1 AAVSGSA
8 SVAAGMAYTHKTP
21 SESIN
26 HIAPLI
32 NKSLLSDFSMIDLAL
47 ALKRKTQ
54 HGQSISFIDLFG
66 SLMAQRTFKGLGI
79 DHPSSI
85 DLATYASQIDPLKSP
100 LPIQT
105 SIIGNNTSGK
115 YEWVEFTPFE
125 IGSTFLNTFI
135 PSWAFGRKFENGFS
149 TDFTPPQSLAF
160 CMGLW
165 GSAMC
170 ANPHDFFKIR
180 IAPELDPIVSS
191 FLAPQ
196 LEQLFTRPPFSN
208 VRLSPAHVFNWNLG
222 MQNATLNK
230 HKTLTLVDAGFDS
243 NFPLP
248 PLLRSER
255 AVDIIIM
262 IDASTIRANELR
274 DAEKNMLH
282 RGLDMPSIDYGI
294 IDQPCSIH
302 HDSLSPNKSTI
313 VYIPL
318 VKNPSYHDNWDP
330 CKEKFTDI
338 FNFRYTQHQTHALS
352 GLMKHNMAQSMPMII
367 DTIRQW
373 IKKKNH

>member
-1 AAVSGSA
+1 MAASKKTYATEQAQVRTGTDLCQQENNFTSTRISHVKASLEKILNIPLTDKQVPRIAICASGGGYRAALTMLGALDGSDMPIAQNGSKNLLDITTYLAAVSGSA

-32 NKSLLSDFSMIDLAL
+32 NKSLLSDFSMVDLAL

-135 PSWAFGRKFENGFS
+135 PSWAFGRKFENGLS
-149 TDFTPPQSLAF
+149 IDFTPPQSLAF

-191 FLAPQ
+191 FVAPQ

-255 AVDIIIM
+255 
-262 IDASTIRANELR
+262 
-274 DAEKNMLH
+274 
-282 RGLDMPSIDYGI
+282 
-294 IDQPCSIH
+294 
-302 HDSLSPNKSTI
+302 
-313 VYIPL
+313 
-318 VKNPSYHDNWDP
+318 
-330 CKEKFTDI
+330 
-338 FNFRYTQHQTHALS
+338 
-352 GLMKHNMAQSMPMII
+352 
-367 DTIRQW
+367 
-373 IKKKNH
+373 